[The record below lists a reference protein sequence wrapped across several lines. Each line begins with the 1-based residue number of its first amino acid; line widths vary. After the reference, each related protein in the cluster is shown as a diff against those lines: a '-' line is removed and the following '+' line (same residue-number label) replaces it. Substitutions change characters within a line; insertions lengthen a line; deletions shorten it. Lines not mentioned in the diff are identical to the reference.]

1 MPKLIQISDCHID
14 DQPMVMGVDSQH
26 NLQLVAQRIKEIESD
41 GVLISGDLT
50 HQGTL
55 NSYQTLKEIL
65 RPIKQPIF
73 VIGGNHD
80 QADNLEKIF
89 KKSLFKSFKLANW
102 EIINIDSVQ
111 AKKTHGLVTQSALLE
126 LDQACLNSD
135 AAHIMIVLHHP
146 IVPMNSSWD
155 DALSLTNPQDLF
167 QVLDKHSKIRLITFG
182 HAHEAAE
189 FSHLGI
195 TILSCPSTAL
205 QFNQAPLKGA
215 LKRKNR
221 IGFNELELNENGTIN
236 FKTQWI

>member
-14 DQPMVMGVDSQH
+14 DQPMVMGVDSQR
-26 NLQLVAQRIKEIESD
+26 NLQLVVQRIKEIESD

-80 QADNLEKIF
+80 QADNLEKSF
-89 KKSLFKSFKLANW
+89 KERLFKSFKLTNW

-146 IVPMNSSWD
+146 IVPMNSNWD

-167 QVLDKHSKIRLITFG
+167 QILDKHSKIRLVTFG

-195 TILSCPSTAL
+195 KILSCPSTAL
-205 QFNQAPLKGA
+205 QFNQEM
-215 LKRKNR
+215 RV
-221 IGFNELELNENGTIN
+221 GFNELELNENGTIN